1 MTDPG
6 RELELAKERR
16 ASVDRL
22 IHTYEKQLARVMP
35 RHVNQDAFLGLALAY
50 VRRDPKVLDAAFR
63 NPQSLVLALRECAAL
78 GHMPQK
84 GIFALVPFN
93 NRSAVGGIEVVGVE
107 EYRGVIERMYRAG
120 GITSVHVELVRVNDT
135 NEAGTGPARWRPA
148 RMVLPDHE
156 FDEYADEETRGDITA
171 VYAYARMK
179 GGGISQVV
187 WMNAAEV
194 RKHEKDTPF
203 WKGRWRPDMVR
214 KTALHKLERYVPTS
228 NEYRD
233 QLSQSFSAA
242 VQMTGVPDDAPVRRF
257 PEADDPDA
265 VVEGET
271 VDGPPS
277 ENATRVTATTGMG
290 SRPENTPQP
299 RPGQTDGPDWSD
311 VKTAR
316 PPQ

>member
-1 MTDPG
+1 MSDPG
-6 RELELAKERR
+6 QELELVKVKR
-16 ASVDRL
+16 ASADRL
-22 IHTYEKQLARVMP
+22 IKTYEKQLARVMP
-35 RHVNQDAFLGLALAY
+35 RHVNQEAFLGLALAY
-50 VRRDPKVLDAAFR
+50 VRKDPKVLDATFR

-84 GIFALVPFN
+84 GTFALVPFN
-93 NRSAVGGIEVVGVE
+93 NRKAVGGIEVVGVE

-120 GITSVHVELVRVNDT
+120 GISSVHVELVRANDT
-135 NEAGTGPARWRPA
+135 NAAGTGRARWQPA

-179 GGGISQVV
+179 DGGVSQVV

-194 RKHEKDTPF
+194 AKHEKDTPF
-203 WKGRWRPDMVR
+203 WKGPWRPDMVR
-214 KTALHKLERYVPTS
+214 KTALHKLERFVPTS

-233 QLSQSFSAA
+233 QLSQSFAA
-242 VQMTGVPDDAPVRRF
+242 AAQMTGVPEDAPMRRF

-265 VVEGET
+265 VVEGEET
-271 VDGPPS
+271 DDAPA
-277 ENATRVTATTGMG
+277 NATRVQATA
-290 SRPENTPQP
+290 
-299 RPGQTDGPDWSD
+299 GPARGGADWSD
-311 VKTAR
+311 VDTRR

>member
-1 MTDPG
+1 MSSPG
-6 RELELAKERR
+6 NAVELAKQQR
-16 ASVDRL
+16 ASADAL
-22 IHTYEKQLARVMP
+22 IKTYERQLARVMP

-50 VRRDPKVLDAAFR
+50 VRKSPDVLDAAFR

-84 GIFALVPFN
+84 GLFALVPFRN
-93 NRSAVGGIEVVGVE
+93 KKAVGGIEVVGVE

-120 GITSVHVELVRVNDT
+120 GIDSVHVELVRANDT
-135 NEAGTGPARWRPA
+135 NDAGTGPARWQPA
-148 RMVLPDHE
+148 RMVLPDHA
-156 FDEYADEETRGDITA
+156 FNEYADEETRGDITA
-171 VYAYARMK
+171 VYAFARMR
-179 GGGISQVV
+179 GGGVSQVV

-203 WKGRWRPDMVR
+203 WRGQWRPDMVR

-228 NEYRD
+228 SEYRD
-233 QLSQSFSAA
+233 QLSQSFAA
-242 VQMTGVPDDAPVRRF
+242 AAQMTGVPDDAPIRRY

-271 VDGPPS
+271 VDGPAPAD
-277 ENATRVTATTGMG
+277 ATRVQATTGN
-290 SRPENTPQP
+290 P
-299 RPGQTDGPDWSD
+299 DAPDWSD
-311 VKTAR
+311 VETRR